1 MAKHAIFHNPNNK
14 IPRQSFDGQGI
25 KFKSK
30 QSLIAD
36 YFFLAFFF
44 AAGFLAGAFLAVFFL
59 AAIVY
64 LQVV

>member
-1 MAKHAIFHNPNNK
+1 MQQTAVYVPQNK
-14 IPRQSFDGQGI
+14 IPRHFWRGI

-30 QSLIAD
+30 QLLIAN

-44 AAGFLAGAFLAVFFL
+44 AAGFLAGAFLAFFL